1 MWKGG
6 KLFMHTWMLM
16 MVMLNLPGPGLL
28 ETAEKNPA
36 VAVQTIGPGYTKQAP
51 TPAPTLDPG
60 YAKWSRIAFQEA
72 GKVYTLLDY
81 QYLGKSDVAPGVAQQ
96 QFRFWAR
103 HQGTEFPL
111 IVTIRYDP
119 VSERI
124 YAILMEQQN
133 LRGSLRML

>member
-1 MWKGG
+1 MP
-6 KLFMHTWMLM
+6 LSMILI
-16 MVMLNLPGPGLL
+16 MVAIQAFDASG
-28 ETAEKNPA
+28 TAKTSP
-36 VAVQTIGPGYTKQAP
+36 QTAALQAP
-51 TPAPTLDPG
+51 VFGFISQSPPPAPTLDPG

-81 QYLGKSDVAPGVAQQ
+81 KYLGKTDVAPGVAQQ

-103 HQGTEFPL
+103 HQGKEFPL

-124 YAILMEQQN
+124 FAILMEQQN

>member
-1 MWKGG
+1 
-6 KLFMHTWMLM
+6 MHTWMLM
-16 MVMLNLPGPGLL
+16 MVMLNLPAPGQLGMA
-28 ETAEKNPA
+28 ETSPT
-36 VAVQTIGPGYTKQAP
+36 VAVQAAGPGYTRQAP
-51 TPAPTLDPG
+51 TPAPNLDPG

-81 QYLGKSDVAPGVAQQ
+81 KYLGKSDVAPGVAQQ

-103 HQGTEFPL
+103 HQGKEFPL

-124 YAILMEQQN
+124 FAILMEQEN